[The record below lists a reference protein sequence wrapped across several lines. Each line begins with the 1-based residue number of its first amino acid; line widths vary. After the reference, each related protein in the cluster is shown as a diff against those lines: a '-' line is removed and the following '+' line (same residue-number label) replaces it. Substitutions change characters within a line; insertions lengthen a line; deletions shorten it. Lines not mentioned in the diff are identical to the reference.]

1 MTDFVLTGTPLLS
14 RAALDRA
21 EHLRSD
27 ADALRAGWPDARLLR
42 VDGRGRVRISGGD
55 LLFEPATALGDEPA
69 RDAVFLGVRDERHVW
84 AVRVP
89 ALAGDLGDLRRIG
102 QGLDEATAGLLTTA
116 VALLNWHDHAGF
128 SALDG
133 APTAPTLSG
142 WSRIST
148 STGHEE
154 FPRTDPAIICLVHD
168 GGDRVLLA
176 RQPSWPPRMFSVL
189 AGFVEAGE
197 SLETCVARE
206 IREEVGVDVSD
217 IRYLGSQPWPF
228 PRSVMLGFAAV
239 GDPAAALEFTDGEIA
254 EAHWFT
260 RDQVRAALDAGDWAS
275 GTQESSDAELLLP
288 GSISISRIMVESWA
302 AADQR
307 TLRVRGPA

>member
-1 MTDFVLTGTPLLS
+1 MTDFVLTDLPLLS

-21 EHLRSD
+21 EHLRPD
-27 ADALRAGWPDARLLR
+27 TDALRAGWPDAVLLR
-42 VDGRGRVRISGGD
+42 VNGRGQVRITDGD
-55 LLFEPATALGDEPA
+55 LVLEPATELGDTPVPG
-69 RDAVFLGVRDERHVW
+69 AVFLGVRGPLHVW

-89 ALAGDLGDLRRIG
+89 ALTGELGDLRMIG
-102 QGLDEATAGLLTTA
+102 HRLDEASAGLLTTA

-133 APTAPTLSG
+133 APTEPTMSG
-142 WSRIST
+142 WSRISS

-197 SLETCVARE
+197 SLEACVARE
-206 IREEVGVDVSD
+206 IREEVGVDVTD

-239 GDPAAALEFTDGEIA
+239 GDPAAALEFADGEIA

-275 GTQESSDAELLLP
+275 GTRESSDAELLLP
-288 GSISISRIMVESWA
+288 GSISIARIMVESWA
-302 AADQR
+302 SA
-307 TLRVRGPA
+307 G

>member
-1 MTDFVLTGTPLLS
+1 MLS
-14 RAALDRA
+14 RAAVDRA

-27 ADALRAGWPDARLLR
+27 TDALRAGWGDALLIRVNPRGQFR
-42 VDGRGRVRISGGD
+42 VDDRELV
-55 LLFEPATALGDEPA
+55 LEPATSLGAEPA
-69 RDAVFLGVRDERHVW
+69 SGTVFLGLRGDRHVW

-89 ALAGDLGDLRRIG
+89 AMTGELGDLRMLGHR
-102 QGLDEATAGLLTTA
+102 LDEASAGLVTTA

-128 SALDG
+128 SAIDG
-133 APTAPTLSG
+133 APTESTMSG

-154 FPRTDPAIICLVHD
+154 FPRTDPAVICLVHD

-197 SLETCVARE
+197 SLETCVERE
-206 IREEVGVDVSD
+206 IQEEVGVDVTD

-239 GDPAAALEFTDGEIA
+239 GDPAAALRFADGEIA

-275 GTQESSDAELLLP
+275 STRESSDAELLLP
-288 GSISISRIMVESWA
+288 GSISIARVMLESWA
-302 AADQR
+302 KAD
-307 TLRVRGPA
+307 